1 MRHQKVGRKLNRK
14 RSHLK
19 LMLQNLI
26 CSLLMHE
33 KIKTTLSKSKELRRV
48 VEPII
53 TLSKIDNLSNR
64 RLVFSKIRN
73 NFILYKLFKDLGPFF
88 LNRPGGYIKIIK
100 CGFRNGD
107 KSPMAYILLVDRFNQ
122 LKNKNK

>member
-107 KSPMAYILLVDRFNQ
+107 KSPMAYTLLVDRFNQ

>member
-19 LMLQNLI
+19 AMIKNLT
-26 CSLLMHE
+26 CSLLIHE
-33 KIKTTLSKSKELRRV
+33 KIKTTIAKSKELRRT

-53 TLSKIDNLSNR
+53 TISKIDNLSNR
-64 RLVFSKIRN
+64 RLVFSRIRN
-73 NFILYKLFKDLGPFF
+73 NFVVYKLFKDLGPFF
-88 LNRPGGYIKIIK
+88 LNRSGGYIKIIK

-107 KSPMAYILLVDRFNQ
+107 KSPMAYILLVNRNNFIET
-122 LKNKNK
+122 KK